1 MAVGVFLFLTRLA
14 QILGFSI
21 LPYKIPVG
29 GTTTAP
35 LVILSICI
43 IFIGF
48 GIVGEYVGA
57 ILKEVKH
64 RPDFIIRNISRSS
77 ENHHTD

>member
-1 MAVGVFLFLTRLA
+1 MAGIFLFFTRLA
-14 QILGFSI
+14 QILGYSI
-21 LPYKIPVG
+21 LPLEIPTG
-29 GTTTAP
+29 GTSIAL
-35 LVILSICI
+35 LVIVSICI

-64 RPDFIIRNISRSS
+64 RPDFIIRNISCSS

>member
-1 MAVGVFLFLTRLA
+1 MKLLPGTST
-14 QILGFSI
+14 SI
-21 LPYKIPVG
+21 L
-29 GTTTAP
+29 
-35 LVILSICI
+35 VIVSICI

-64 RPDFIIRNISRSS
+64 RPDYIIRNISRGND
-77 ENHHTD
+77 NHRRD

>member
-1 MAVGVFLFLTRLA
+1 MCRTTPGKYSSRYIGSTLTAL
-14 QILGFSI
+14 
-21 LPYKIPVG
+21 
-29 GTTTAP
+29 
-35 LVILSICI
+35 LVIVSICI

-64 RPDFIIRNISRSS
+64 RPDFIIRNISRGS
-77 ENHHTD
+77 EKNHTD